1 MWSSANLVMPRT
13 HTGQAALVVALY
25 AALTLFV
32 LYAPI
37 DPHAVLVAV
46 FGSRTQVREALTA
59 FVQFLFW
66 PIVALIVLTAGRD
79 ALARLLRRR

>member
-1 MWSSANLVMPRT
+1 MWSSSHFILPRT

-25 AALTLFV
+25 AVLTLFV

-46 FGSRTQVREALTA
+46 FGSRAQAREALTA

-66 PIVALIVLTAGRD
+66 PVVALIVLTAGRD
-79 ALARLLRRR
+79 AIARLLRRH

>member
-1 MWSSANLVMPRT
+1 MWSSINLVLPRT
-13 HTGQAALVVALY
+13 HTGQAALVVGLY

-37 DPHAVLVAV
+37 DPHALLVGV
-46 FGSRTQVREALTA
+46 FGSRAQVREALTA

-66 PIVALIVLTAGRD
+66 PIVALIVLTSGR
-79 ALARLLRRR
+79 AAIARALRRG